1 MKRKWKESHR
11 KNKGFPFLNFAV
23 YKVENLRPSI
33 DVSILGLDEKWKDL
47 IPVPPKFSLP
57 QVLEMK
63 DPKKSAKKSPAI
75 FATNFKK

>member
-33 DVSILGLDEKWKDL
+33 DVSILGLDEK
-47 IPVPPKFSLP
+47 
-57 QVLEMK
+57 
-63 DPKKSAKKSPAI
+63 
-75 FATNFKK
+75 